1 MSRDSQPTREELLA
15 MAYADGELHG
25 EARAEFEALM
35 ARRPEL
41 AREAAAAQRL
51 LVLSRA
57 AAGPEPMDHEWRR
70 LDADP
75 LQRASLWG
83 GFALLALSAAA
94 FVGWIGWSL
103 AGAQPAWP
111 LQLALGSA
119 ALGALLL
126 FLGALRARLRT
137 LPYDPYRDIER

>member
-1 MSRDSQPTREELLA
+1 MSRDSQPTREQLLA

-35 ARRPEL
+35 ARRPDL
-41 AREAAAAQRL
+41 AREAALAQRL

-70 LDADP
+70 LAADP
-75 LQRASLWG
+75 LQRAGVWG
-83 GFALLALSAAA
+83 GFALLALGAAA
-94 FVGWIGWSL
+94 FLAWIGWSV
-103 AGAQPAWP
+103 AGTAPAWP
-111 LQLALGSA
+111 LELALGSA

-126 FLGALRARLRT
+126 FLGALHARLRT